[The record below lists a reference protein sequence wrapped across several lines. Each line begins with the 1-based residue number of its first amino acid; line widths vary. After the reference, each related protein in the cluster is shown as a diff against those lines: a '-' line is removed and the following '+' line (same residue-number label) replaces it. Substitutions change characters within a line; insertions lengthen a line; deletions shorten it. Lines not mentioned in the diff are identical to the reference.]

1 MKTYYA
7 YSRSCMEK
15 IDSCQ
20 AFSRK
25 EAAKK
30 FADKKQISLKDWLGI
45 YVPYSNSDMDKM
57 YGKNIFFKKDN
68 VIEMHYKFLKFELL
82 VVRRSTTNE
91 KITRKVM
98 TRNNFCNFIEY
109 MKKQNYT
116 VVIET
121 YPA

>member
-57 YGKNIFFKKDN
+57 YGKNIFFKKDS